1 MLGARCSVPGA
12 RCPVPGARCPVPG
25 ARCPV
30 PGASMFRFLVPG
42 SPGASVFWSMQRPYP
57 PRPLVKASSA
67 ARHAS
72 TSGGSPASARASARF
87 TSITR

>member
-1 MLGARCSVPGA
+1 MFRCSVLGARCSVLGA
-12 RCPVPGARCPVPG
+12 RCSVLGARCFDVSVLG
-25 ARCPV
+25 
-30 PGASMFRFLVPG
+30 SRF
-42 SPGASVFWSMQRPYP
+42 PGASVFWSMQRPCP

-72 TSGGSPASARASARF
+72 TSGGSPASARASARS